1 MKAEPLKLILDES
14 YAINKTFYFI
24 SGNEITLMNK
34 IKDLIIKKLK
44 KIDNIN
50 VEKIKNI
57 SLIKN
62 DIGLFNDYKLY
73 VIGDLQG
80 LSNEKIEDL
89 SKSND
94 KYIFFTE
101 NSPKIKLLKNNFL
114 KRKDCDL
121 FECYE
126 LSRDAKSK
134 IIKRFVDTTNL
145 KIDDSLYW
153 GLVDMLDN
161 KYQLLENELNKLSE
175 FTDKNITKKLVEITV
190 AKNSES
196 IERIFFNLVKK
207 NSFIINY
214 YNQKVMN
221 IDDVNKMYFY
231 IKQLSFLLLEFNNR
245 MEFERNIPAYL
256 FREKNF
262 LINLFNKFNY
272 KKKKLLLS
280 LLYNTEMDIRSNR
293 ELSLIIG
300 LRFLLKFKKI
310 SIS

>member
-1 MKAEPLKLILDES
+1 MKAEPLNLILDDS
-14 YAINKTFYFI
+14 YTINKIFYFI

-34 IKDLIIKKLK
+34 VKDLIIHKLRK
-44 KIDNIN
+44 LGNIN
-50 VEKIKNI
+50 IENIKNI
-57 SLIKN
+57 SFIKN

-73 VIGDLQG
+73 IISDPQG

-89 SKSND
+89 SKTND
-94 KYIFFTE
+94 KYIFFIE
-101 NSPKIKLLKNNFL
+101 NNPKTKLLKNIFM

-134 IIKRFVDTTNL
+134 IIKRFVDASNL

-153 GLVDMLDN
+153 GLVDVLDN
-161 KYQLLENELNKLSE
+161 KYQLLENELKKLSE

-190 AKNSES
+190 TKNSEN
-196 IERIFFNLVKK
+196 IERIFFNLLKN

-231 IKQLSFLLLEFNNR
+231 IKQLGFLFLEYNNR

-272 KKKKLLLS
+272 KKKKLLLN
-280 LLYNTEMDIRSNR
+280 LLYNTEKDIRSNG
-293 ELSLIIG
+293 ELSSIIG